1 VRHFEARLAAASPWA
16 MAGLL
21 AAFSGWLTMMKAAPV
36 CGLHQGLGHC
46 AACYAAV
53 GLLGIGGMMFAL
65 PRPKLARI
73 PVRQRR

>member
-1 VRHFEARLAAASPWA
+1 

-21 AAFSGWLTMMKAAPV
+21 AAFAGWLSMAKTAQV

-53 GLLGIGGMMFAL
+53 ALTAMAGMVFLL
-65 PRPKLARI
+65 PRPTLARI
-73 PVRQRR
+73 PVRRSR